1 MDVMKLSPRGQ
12 FTSSIYIFFFFP
24 TRFFS
29 LAHFFFGETF
39 FLSFLFG
46 PPLTPSFF
54 GETPTYPNPPT
65 TLLPTN
71 PPTSF
76 ILLTSSPPTSF
87 YIHFHHQNFQPKE
100 SLNKLQECPMKRS
113 FNKQATRAR
122 KQEEL
127 QGGGK
132 NGSLKISTLLF
143 FLYYF
148 LHSSIFS
155 SCCKENDDSVI
166 IIFFFYYFSL

>member
-100 SLNKLQECPMKRS
+100 SLSKLQECPMKRS
-113 FNKQATRAR
+113 FNKQAIGAR

-132 NGSLKISTLLF
+132 NGSLKISTLLL